1 MSTNSFESL
10 KELTEQFRHNLAQY
24 KSAEYDE
31 SNTRTDFI
39 DKFFEILGWDVRNT
53 HGYSEDYRDVIREDR
68 VKIDNRPKAP
78 DYAFRI
84 GRERKFFVEAK
95 KPSVNI
101 HDEIA
106 PAFQLRRYGY
116 TAKLPLSIL
125 TDFEEFAVYDTRIK
139 PHKNDK
145 ASVARVFYCKFT
157 DYLETSFVDGYA
169 TNFDY
174 ICNIFSKE
182 SVLKGSFDR
191 YAESTRNKRGT
202 SEVDQD
208 LLALIEQW
216 RLTLA
221 KNIAKQN
228 PQLDTFHLNLVVQRI
243 IDRILFLRI
252 AEDRHIERYEDLFR
266 AAKKKGVYRELLK
279 LFVKADD
286 KYNAGIFKHED
297 WFNKII
303 VPDKVLTEIVTN
315 LYYPDSPYAFSELP
329 IEILGSIYERFL
341 GKTIRLTASHNAT
354 VEEKP
359 EVRKSS
365 GVYYTPQYIVDYIVQ
380 ETVGHQLN
388 NAATNQNQLRQNQ
401 LKQNNVPTIL
411 DPACGSGSFLV
422 GAYTFLLDYYLSYYC
437 NEANLNKSLKTGLIY
452 EVSHKTYRLSIDE
465 KQRILLNGIF
475 GVDIDPIAVEVT
487 KLSLYLKLL
496 ENETDES
503 QPSLFSHKYLPD
515 LDKNIRC
522 GNSLIESDFYTD
534 KQLSLFDDTAMRK
547 INAFDWQKEFPH
559 IFKNSG
565 FDCVIGNPPYV
576 RQETLEIETK
586 KYFQTHYKTYHGNAD
601 LYTYFFEKGIG
612 LLNAT
617 GLFSIVVA
625 NKWTRASY
633 GKKLRNWLKN
643 HNIQEIVDFNDLPVF
658 GKVTSYPMIIRIG
671 KCESCSEKSD
681 KPLHFARVTTLD
693 FESVSKHVMGR
704 FQSVPRESLTDNGW
718 QLGDEGNKKLFDK
731 LMSAGIPLKKYVK
744 GKIYRG
750 VVTGLNKAFVINAA
764 TRKRLIKEDKRSAK
778 IIKPFLTGR
787 DVKCY
792 APLKTNKFVIFTQ
805 HGIEIDNYPA
815 VKKYLEQFHRQLT
828 PKPKNWV
835 SKNNKHWKGRKSGS
849 YQWYEIQDA
858 VDYYKKFEQEKI
870 IIPAIVNQAHYT
882 IDSKGF
888 YCNDKTTIIS
898 IGDKYLLALLNS
910 RVCDFVLKQIAATKR
925 GGYFE
930 YKPMYLSR
938 LPIHQID
945 VKNKSETK
953 IHDCLVNL
961 VDQMLSVQEK
971 LNTKISEPDRK
982 LQEQRVLIL
991 DREIDTLVYKLYG
1004 LNCDDIEIIEKCK
1017 D

>member
-1 MSTNSFESL
+1 MSTDSLQPL
-10 KELTEQFRHNLAQY
+10 KELIEQFRHNLVQY

-53 HGYSEDYRDVIREDR
+53 HGYSENYRDVIREDR
-68 VKIDNRPKAP
+68 VEIDHRPKAP

-95 KPSVNI
+95 KPAVNI

-145 ASVARVFYCKFT
+145 ASIARVFYCKFT
-157 DYLETSFVDGYA
+157 DYLEKSFVNGYA

-182 SVLKGSFDR
+182 SVLKGGFDQ

-202 SEVDQD
+202 DEVDQD
-208 LLALIEQW
+208 LLELIEQW
-216 RLTLA
+216 RQTLA

-252 AEDRHIERYEDLFR
+252 AEDRHIEHYEDLFR
-266 AAKKKGVYRELLK
+266 AAKKKNVYNELLK
-279 LFVKADD
+279 LFIKADD
-286 KYNAGIFKHED
+286 KYNAGIFKHEN

-303 VPDKVLTEIVTN
+303 VPNKVLTEIITN

-359 EVRKSS
+359 EVRKSG
-365 GVYYTPQYIVDYIVQ
+365 GVYYTPQYIVDYIVR
-380 ETVGHQLN
+380 ETVGRKLN
-388 NAATNQNQLRQNQ
+388 DSVTGQNQLRQNQ
-401 LKQNNVPTIL
+401 PKQNNVPAIL

-422 GAYTFLLDYYLSYYC
+422 GAYTFLLDYYLDFYC
-437 NEANLNKSLKTGLIY
+437 KEENLDKSLKTGLIY
-452 EVSHKTYRLSIDE
+452 EAKYKTYRLSIDE
-465 KQRILLNGIF
+465 KQRILLSGIF

-496 ENETDES
+496 ENETEES

-547 INAFDWQKEFPH
+547 INAFDWQKEFPP
-559 IFKNSG
+559 IFKNGG

-576 RQETLEIETK
+576 LIQGNFRNDHFLEYYRNNYSVAAYKVDLYHLFLSRGIDLLRSDGMLGVITPSNYFSNNGVINLRRKILNETFIVELNNIHGKIFHGSVNTALTILSKKKYKKKTKFIDSIWITKEQCLLKLNERKFYQNNFQKSNELLFTFQSNFPEIRSKTFPLGNRFEIHFGMQLRNRQKFPQDVIAVNQQKLKTKDHKPCYTGKNVQKWRLDYDGLLAYFNQTAQCGGCWDEAVHFANPKIIVRQIGTVPVCALDQKGYCCLNTVFMIVPKTATNLSNTLEE
-586 KYFQTHYKTYHGNAD
+586 
-601 LYTYFFEKGIG
+601 
-612 LLNAT
+612 LL
-617 GLFSIVVA
+617 
-625 NKWTRASY
+625 
-633 GKKLRNWLKN
+633 
-643 HNIQEIVDFNDLPVF
+643 
-658 GKVTSYPMIIRIG
+658 
-671 KCESCSEKSD
+671 
-681 KPLHFARVTTLD
+681 
-693 FESVSKHVMGR
+693 
-704 FQSVPRESLTDNGW
+704 
-718 QLGDEGNKKLFDK
+718 
-731 LMSAGIPLKKYVK
+731 
-744 GKIYRG
+744 
-750 VVTGLNKAFVINAA
+750 
-764 TRKRLIKEDKRSAK
+764 
-778 IIKPFLTGR
+778 
-787 DVKCY
+787 
-792 APLKTNKFVIFTQ
+792 
-805 HGIEIDNYPA
+805 
-815 VKKYLEQFHRQLT
+815 
-828 PKPKNWV
+828 
-835 SKNNKHWKGRKSGS
+835 
-849 YQWYEIQDA
+849 
-858 VDYYKKFEQEKI
+858 
-870 IIPAIVNQAHYT
+870 
-882 IDSKGF
+882 
-888 YCNDKTTIIS
+888 
-898 IGDKYLLALLNS
+898 YLLAILNS
-910 RVCDFVLKQIAATKR
+910 KLVGYYWQTHFSDSRRTFPKIKGTYLKQI
-925 GGYFE
+925 
-930 YKPMYLSR
+930 
-938 LPIHQID
+938 PIPIPSTEQQHQIHNRLID
-945 VKNKSETK
+945 LAN
-953 IHDCLVNL
+953 
-961 VDQMLSVQEK
+961 QMLATNEK
-971 LNTKISEPDRK
+971 LYNAISESDKK

-1004 LNCDDIEIIEKCK
+1004 LNRDDIEIIEKIK
-1017 D
+1017 N